1 MYAGKDEI
9 KNPGYMDSN
18 KCSSLAQALKKLGC
32 LWELYLETKPC
43 SEEKMWI
50 YIPWE
55 ELDKLW
61 QMFEWQSFGKDIFKI
76 LKPVSGNHKKI
87 FHFSIRFYC
96 T

>member
-55 ELDKLW
+55 ELDKPG
-61 QMFEWQSFGKDIFKI
+61 QMFEWQSFGKDIF
-76 LKPVSGNHKKI
+76 
-87 FHFSIRFYC
+87 
-96 T
+96 